1 MANEIKVSLIKDGS
15 QTDNVERTIEEPVSE
30 LAMPLVGR
38 VTRLASAGV
47 LAKIA
52 YDLAKKSYERIN
64 EIERDGRVINDSLRN
79 YGGSG
84 WSANTIGDRFNVF
97 GRKIDGESVAYKK

>member
-1 MANEIKVSLIKDGS
+1 MDS
-15 QTDNVERTIEEPVSE
+15 QTDNIERTIEEPVSE

-38 VTRLASAGV
+38 VTRLASAGGFWQ
-47 LAKIA
+47 KIA
-52 YDLAKKSYERIN
+52 YDLSKKTYERIN

-97 GRKIDGESVAYKK
+97 GRKN